1 MCNSANKAARSRPLF
16 LVFFFSCLSFFWGGT
31 RACVSVR
38 MRVPERKRERER
50 LCVSVSVSAKCVCL
64 VLECTQKEK

>member
-38 MRVPERKRERER
+38 MRVRERDRERER
-50 LCVSVSVSAKCVCL
+50 SCVSVSAKCVCL